1 MVCVIMDQL
10 SRVLL
15 IIEFDGHAYAGW
27 QRQKNA
33 YAVQQALE
41 EAISKIEQ
49 RDVQCFGAG
58 RTDKGVHAQAMPVHV
73 DVSTERL
80 IRSKRAYVHGVNQFL
95 PLSIRVLACIQVED
109 DFHARFD
116 CLERAYCYR
125 IWCRNTASALDSWR
139 HWWMPR
145 PLDLE
150 QMELAAQ
157 IFMGKQDFSS
167 VRASGCQAASAV
179 RDIRE
184 LTIQKQG
191 SVFEIHVRA
200 DAFLYH
206 MVRNIVGSLVRV
218 GLDQCSVDE
227 LREIMHKKDRRLAA
241 ATAPAHGL
249 YFTDARYEKYLAS
262 AIVDQANQGL

>member
-1 MVCVIMDQL
+1 MDKL

-15 IIEFDGHAYAGW
+15 IVEFDGHAYSGW

-49 RDVQCFGAG
+49 HEVQCFGAG

-80 IRSKRAYVHGVNQFL
+80 LRSKRAYVHGVNQLL
-95 PLSIRVLACIQVED
+95 PLSIRVLACVQVED

-125 IWCRNTASALDSWR
+125 IWCRNTSSSLDSWR

-145 PLDLE
+145 ELDVV
-150 QMELAAQ
+150 QMELASQ
-157 IFMGKQDFSS
+157 VFMGRQDFSS

-179 RDIRE
+179 REIRE
-184 LTIQKQG
+184 LSLQKQG
-191 SVFEIHVRA
+191 YVLEIHVRA

-206 MVRNIVGSLVRV
+206 MVRNIVGSLVQV
-218 GLDQCSVDE
+218 GLAQCSVDQ
-227 LREIMHKKDRRLAA
+227 LSEIMKKKDRSLSA

-249 YFTDARYEKYLAS
+249 YFSDARYEKYLVSSILENTNNDA
-262 AIVDQANQGL
+262 